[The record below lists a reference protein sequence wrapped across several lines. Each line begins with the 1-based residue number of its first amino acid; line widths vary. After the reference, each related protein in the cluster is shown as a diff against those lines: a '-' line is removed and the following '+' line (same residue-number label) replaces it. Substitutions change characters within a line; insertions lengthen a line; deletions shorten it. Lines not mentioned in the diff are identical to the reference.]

1 MKQKKIPMRMCVSC
15 RLSKPKKELIRIVKN
30 KDGKVS
36 VDTTGKL
43 NGRGAYIC
51 ADTACLEKAYRN
63 KILSRIL
70 ETDFTEEMF
79 EEANRVILRREIE
92 R

>member
-15 RLSKPKKELIRIVKN
+15 RQSKPKKELIRIVKN
-30 KDGKVS
+30 KEGEVR
-36 VDTTGKL
+36 VDTTGKM

-51 ADTACLEKAYRN
+51 ADAACLEKAYKN
-63 KILSRIL
+63 KLLSRIL
-70 ETDFTEEMF
+70 ETDFNEEMF

>member
-1 MKQKKIPMRMCVSC
+1 MRMCVSC
-15 RLSKPKKELIRIVKN
+15 RQSKPKKELIRIVKN
-30 KDGKVS
+30 KEGEVR
-36 VDTTGKL
+36 VDTTGKM

-51 ADTACLEKAYRN
+51 ADAACLEKAYKN
-63 KILSRIL
+63 KLLSRIL
-70 ETDFTEEMF
+70 ETDFNEEMF